1 MFGLDTLETLYV
13 VTAFVFQI
21 LLNVH
26 YALRK
31 WRFDFA
37 IRYGWLYVYA
47 PGILAA
53 ALSVLLVLG
62 DKPWWMW
69 LGGFLYLVW
78 AAYGY
83 TVDYVKGV
91 QWRDPFRWQVAGP
104 YLTLYLATI
113 MFYWWP
119 MAQIGR
125 ALWYAQAALFVL
137 STALNLTSHKRPE
150 ERGRARYAS

>member
-1 MFGLDTLETLYV
+1 MLGLDTLETLYV

-31 WRFDFA
+31 WRTDVA

-53 ALSVLLVLG
+53 SLSVLLVLG
-62 DKPWWMW
+62 GKPWWMW

-83 TVDYVKGV
+83 VVDYVKAIP
-91 QWRDPFRWQVAGP
+91 WRSPFRWRVAGP

-119 MAQIGR
+119 MARIHR

-137 STALNLTSHKRPE
+137 STVLNLTSHKRPE
-150 ERGRARYAS
+150 GRTQTA

>member
-1 MFGLDTLETLYV
+1 MFGLDTLGTLYV
-13 VTAFVFQI
+13 LTAFAFQI

-31 WRFDFA
+31 LRFDFA

-53 ALSVLLVLG
+53 ALSVLLLLDG
-62 DKPWWMW
+62 KPWWMW
-69 LGGFLYLVW
+69 TGGFLYLVW
-78 AAYGY
+78 AAYAY
-83 TVDYVKGV
+83 TVDYVKAI
-91 QWRDPFRWQVAGP
+91 QWRSPFYWQVGGP

-119 MAQIGR
+119 MARIHR
-125 ALWYAQAALFVL
+125 ALWFAQTALFVL
-137 STALNLTSHKRPE
+137 STVLNLTSHQRPDAT
-150 ERGRARYAS
+150 RAIP